1 MLIGLFCLALA
12 VFCLSAGILQGPVV
26 RDSLFEWEKTT
37 ASSLLEQGV
46 DASLVAEAFHAKE
59 ITPEGERLV
68 EQIGHTQENTS
79 ALFPEAR
86 MAMLR
91 MGAACFVIGILLS
104 AILYLM
110 TFLFLKKREMIY
122 EQAAETVEKYARGDF
137 SERLTR
143 GGTGGLN
150 HLFSKVD
157 QLATALRAK
166 SEAESEAK
174 NFLNDTI
181 SDISHQLKTPLAA
194 LNMYTEIISAE
205 PEQPETVKRF
215 ADKSVSALERMERL
229 IRLLLKVMRLDA
241 GSVTFVPHIVS
252 VSELA

>member
-46 DASLVAEAFHAKE
+46 DASLVAEAFHAKV

-91 MGAACFVIGILLS
+91 NRNSFVSYSLS
-104 AILYLM
+104 DDIFVSQKAGN
-110 TFLFLKKREMIY
+110 
-122 EQAAETVEKYARGDF
+122 V
-137 SERLTR
+137 
-143 GGTGGLN
+143 
-150 HLFSKVD
+150 
-157 QLATALRAK
+157 LRA
-166 SEAESEAK
+166 
-174 NFLNDTI
+174 
-181 SDISHQLKTPLAA
+181 
-194 LNMYTEIISAE
+194 
-205 PEQPETVKRF
+205 
-215 ADKSVSALERMERL
+215 
-229 IRLLLKVMRLDA
+229 
-241 GSVTFVPHIVS
+241 GS
-252 VSELA
+252 